1 MTTRSGVKLDP
12 FMFPEKR
19 IADADEQITKALALL
34 RPAGK
39 SVLDFCCG
47 PGRCSFALAKK
58 E

>member
-1 MTTRSGVKLDP
+1 
-12 FMFPEKR
+12 MFPEKR